1 MISDKLYGL
10 AFEYKKKKL
19 WEKVWDSELFA
30 VKLADGRIGY
40 ISIMGAAGQ
49 HCALG
54 LYIGNK
60 GLDSFR
66 AMIRAD
72 GILMFPFD
80 FQEQVLQQDCL
91 QCSFESKDELSEEE
105 REEVRRYARANNI
118 RLAGKRAYP
127 QFTKYQKNLCPW
139 YIQTEEEQ
147 ELLCQG
153 LEAAIAMAGFLEGKM
168 PEDLGMADIDEEE
181 MEIPMLERREGSY
194 VLTKTQLPAEEPEV
208 IPAPK
213 AGNQIGIAK
222 LKKIRKSGIW
232 ECGIIRFPQPV
243 RNEDDEI
250 PFFPVLLLAV
260 NSATGYLLPL
270 PSVRDY
276 EDNPEA
282 LVDAFIEGLLKQ
294 KICPRE
300 IRARDERTYA
310 FAADLCGKLG
320 IALSIDEDLEML
332 DEVEEVLLD
341 RISRSGEEE
350 LEDFVDMLDA
360 ILDMEEEQ
368 LENLPQ
374 DVLTQLKGLMDQDML
389 PAEIDERLQQIFGVL
404 EGRKTPASKVI
415 SSNIKPQYSDKSYV
429 ISVSLGTGCYRH
441 IQISGNSTLF
451 ELHTAILDA
460 FCFMD
465 DHAHAF
471 FMDNAAWSDRDS
483 YYAEGMEG
491 RPTTRYRLGQ
501 LNLFKDKQFK
511 YIFDFGDEWKFQCK
525 ILRILE
531 GPTPVPLVV
540 RSKGEAPSQYG
551 DWEDDEWGD
560 DEWDDE

>member
-1 MISDKLYGL
+1 MISDELYRL

-19 WEKVWDSELFA
+19 WEKIWDSELFA
-30 VKLADGRIGY
+30 VKLSDGRIGY
-40 ISIMGAAGQ
+40 VSIMGAAGQ

-54 LYIGNK
+54 LYVGNK

-66 AMIRAD
+66 AMIKAD
-72 GILMFPFD
+72 RILMFPFD

-91 QCSFESKDELSEEE
+91 QCSFEGKDDLSEEE
-105 REEVRRYARANNI
+105 QEEVRRYARANHI

-127 QFTKYQKNLCPW
+127 QFTRYQKNLCPW
-139 YIQTEEEQ
+139 YIQTDEEQ
-147 ELLCQG
+147 ELLCQA
-153 LEAAIAMAGFLEGKM
+153 LEAAIAMAGFLEGKT
-168 PEDLGMADIDEEE
+168 PEELGMADIDEEE
-181 MEIPMLERREGSY
+181 TEVPMLERRDGAY
-194 VLTKTQLPAEEPEV
+194 VLTKTQLPAEEPEE

-213 AGNQIGIAK
+213 AGNQIGVAK

-232 ECGIIRFPQPV
+232 ECGIIRFPRPV
-243 RNEDDEI
+243 RNDEDEV
-250 PFFPVLLLAV
+250 PFFPVFLLAV

-276 EDNPEA
+276 EDNPEE

-294 KICPRE
+294 KVCPKE

-310 FAADLCGKLG
+310 FAEDLCGKLG

-341 RISRSGEEE
+341 RVSRSGEEE

-374 DVLTQLKGLMDQDML
+374 DVLKQLKGLMDQDML
-389 PAEIDERLQQIFGVL
+389 PAEIDERLQQIFCML
-404 EGRKTPASKVI
+404 EEREAPVSKVI
-415 SSNIKPQYSDKSYV
+415 SSNIRPMPADKSYV

-441 IQISGNSTLF
+441 IQISEDSTLF
-451 ELHTAILDA
+451 GLHAAILDA
-460 FCFMD
+460 FGFVD
-465 DHAHAF
+465 DHAHGF

-483 YYAEGMEG
+483 YYVEGMEG
-491 RPTTRYRLGQ
+491 RSTERYRLSQ
-501 LNLFKDKQFK
+501 VNLYKDKQFK
-511 YIFDFGDEWKFQCK
+511 YIFDFGDDWRFQCRV
-525 ILRILE
+525 LRIVE
-531 GPTPVPLVV
+531 GSTPQPLVI

-551 DWEDDEWGD
+551 DWGGDWDDDWDDDE
-560 DEWDDE
+560 

>member
-1 MISDKLYGL
+1 MISDELYRL

-30 VKLADGRIGY
+30 VKLSDGRIGY
-40 ISIMGAAGQ
+40 VSVMGAAGQ

-54 LYIGNK
+54 LYIGSE

-72 GILMFPFD
+72 QILMFPFN
-80 FQEQVLQQDCL
+80 FQEQVLQQNCL

-105 REEVRRYARANNI
+105 REEVRQYARANKI

-147 ELLCQG
+147 GLLCQA
-153 LEAAIAMAGFLEGKM
+153 LEAAIAMAGFLEEKM
-168 PEDLGMADIDEEE
+168 PQDLGMADIEEKE
-181 MEIPMLERREGSY
+181 MEVPMLERSGGTY
-194 VLTKTQLPAEEPEV
+194 VLTKTLLPAEEPKEQ
-208 IPAPK
+208 PAPK
-213 AGNQIGIAK
+213 AGNQIGVAK

-232 ECGIIRFPQPV
+232 ECSIIRFPRLV
-243 RNEDDEI
+243 RNEEEEV
-250 PFFPVLLLAV
+250 PFFPFFLLAV

-270 PSVRDY
+270 PSVRNY
-276 EDNPEA
+276 EENPEE

-294 KICPRE
+294 KVCPKE

-310 FAADLCGKLG
+310 FAEDLCRKLG
-320 IALSIDEDLEML
+320 ITLSIDEDLEML

-341 RISRSGEEE
+341 RVSRSGEEE

-368 LENLPQ
+368 LDNLPQ
-374 DVLTQLKGLMDQDML
+374 DVLGQLKGLMDQDML
-389 PAEIDERLQQIFGVL
+389 PSEIEEKLQQIFGML
-404 EGRKTPASKVI
+404 EEREAPASKVI
-415 SSNIKPQYSDKSYV
+415 SSNIKPMSVDRSFV

-441 IQISGNSTLF
+441 IQISEDSTLF
-451 ELHTAILDA
+451 GLHAAILDA
-460 FCFMD
+460 FGFMD
-465 DHAHAF
+465 DHPHAF
-471 FMDNAAWSDRDS
+471 FMDNAAWSNRDS

-491 RPTTRYRLGQ
+491 RPTAGYRLSQ
-501 LNLFKDKQFK
+501 LNLYKDKQFK
-511 YIFDFGDEWKFQCK
+511 YVFDFGDDWRFQCK
-525 ILRILE
+525 VLRIVE
-531 GPTPVPLVV
+531 GSTPEPLVI
-540 RSKGEAPSQYG
+540 RTKGEAPSQYG
-551 DWEDDEWGD
+551 DWEDDDWE
-560 DEWDDE
+560 DE